1 MALNWRPLS
10 TSSDPN
16 VLKQAL
22 RDRLRTLLDAFEPP
36 PNPQDRLKP
45 VLVGG
50 NITIGIGFDLKAG
63 GTNIQNAVFRAL
75 GLDVNGT
82 IIPSTNTAA
91 RQQEDMYIRNLRIAC
106 QGQNIQA
113 LYNIMQQRANDP
125 ILAGVISP
133 PGVQPWDKFEFPSE
147 AAMNVAFD
155 EAIQA
160 YENGLLSRYAFLQGD
175 AAFEYSM
182 EKAVLLSMSW
192 NTGTRPGGVL
202 GPKLGQ
208 ALQNG
213 NRAEAWYEIRYNTNA
228 EGWRYINSGT
238 LKTVPTERGL
248 AKRRFEEAAL
258 FGLYNDLANGV
269 TRQEAEQIYRM
280 LQTHRREILDY
291 ENAYGQLPIA
301 NMAVYHGRSPRGDQ
315 IAAARTDYPTLAG
328 LAQPDPLVNTLEPA
342 KNVLLAYVFNDYSS
356 VLGGLNLNDYLST
369 AVYLGN
375 ANATN
380 NLDAVIE
387 DQEGAEIASK
397 DVLIGGDKADYL
409 RGGKGDDV
417 LIGGGGSDRLEGG
430 PGADILIGG
439 SGQDTYL
446 WRRGEAVAEDMI
458 IDEDGQGFFAF
469 TDSTGKLTL
478 ISGEFVKD
486 PTDPTRWVDLAT
498 GEIFLTNNS
507 PWTIIL
513 PDGSTI
519 NLGESFDEGDF
530 GIQLLD
536 APTAPQPTLTIVGDL
551 TPTSGEDEL
560 GNLNVDPNSP
570 APDRADVLNGRD
582 IETEGDLI
590 QSLGGDDVVAA
601 KAGDDKIEAGTGS
614 DIVNAGD
621 GNDLVLGG
629 ADLDLLWGMAGNDR
643 LYADAELDLQTAI
656 AQGETDLPTGTKGE
670 LLDGGEGEDIL
681 VGGPGNDALVG
692 GGGTGANVILGGA
705 GDDLILGHVRITTAA
720 REWTVTRTVQQG
732 AGGTQYLWG
741 FNNATA
747 EQDSTPSDDA
757 LYGGAGNDWLFGGQG
772 NDVLDGGSG
781 EDVLFGAQGADV
793 LVGGADRDVLV
804 GEQGDDFLAGDIGND
819 TLDGGAGSDFLE
831 GGGGDDVLAGES
843 EGVPVAEHGDDYLDG
858 GIGNDTLQGY
868 AGADQ
873 LFGGDNDDRLFGDAD
888 TILAADQGND
898 YLDGGIGN
906 DYLRGYGGN
915 DQLLGGDG
923 VDRLFAEAGDDLL
936 DGGGEDDRLEGGIG
950 NDVLIGGAGS
960 NTLLGGGGDDEL
972 TGGEGNDY
980 LLGDPNFALVADQ
993 GNDILDGGAGNDYLR
1008 GYGGTDQ
1015 LSAGDGAD
1023 QLFGDEGAD
1032 ELIGG
1037 EGNDQLAGGAD
1048 DDVLEGEIGADLLD
1062 GGPGA
1067 DVMVGGLDNDTYVV
1081 DSITDV
1087 VVENADEGT
1096 DTVQSA
1102 VSYALPSNV
1111 ENVLFTGTDA
1121 VIATGNE
1128 LDNVI
1133 TGTSGDDR
1141 LAGGLGNDTLIG
1153 GAGNDDYVFAAGDGQ
1168 DVIRDGGTADDLN
1181 RILFG
1186 PGIPAGQVA
1195 IAREGN
1201 DLVLAVSGTT
1211 DQIRVEG
1218 WFADR
1223 ASQVAEVQFDDGTV
1237 IDLRSLFNQAP
1248 TLTAALADQDA
1259 TQDEAF
1265 EFTVPAGTFADD
1277 VWDRLTFQATR
1288 GDGSAL
1294 PAWLTFDAE
1303 TQTFTGTPANDDV
1316 GTLAVTV
1323 RATDAK
1329 GLAVSDTFEIAV
1341 ANVNDAP
1348 VLATPLADRSAPE
1361 NTPFAFTLPPDTF
1374 VDVDL
1379 GDALTYTATQADG
1392 SPLPAWLSFAPATRT
1407 FQGTPPAGSTGTTV
1421 PVRVTATDLSG
1432 ASATGTFALAIGTVL
1447 TGTPGDDRL
1456 IGSGEADLLQGFA
1469 GNDRLDGGPG
1479 ADTLV
1484 GGEGDDAYVVDDP
1497 ADVIVENPDEGW
1509 DTVESSVSYALPDN
1523 VENLTLTGTADLNG
1537 TGNDLGNTLIGNAG
1551 ANRLEGGLLWDT
1563 LDGGP
1568 GADTM
1573 LGGPDDDWY
1582 FVDDP
1587 GDVIVEYA
1595 DEGWDTVDSS
1605 ASYALSANLE
1615 YLRLTGMADLSGTG
1629 NALDNYLEGNA
1640 GANTLAGGPGDDTYV
1655 VDRPDD
1661 VIVENPGEGYDT
1673 VESSVSYTLPENVE
1687 ALNLYL
1693 SASATGTGNALDNS
1707 LAGGDGDDTLIGGS
1721 GNDEYVY
1728 YGDYPQLSFGHDVI
1742 RDNGSAAD
1750 QDSILFYGIDSPVR
1764 VRPRRQGDD
1773 LVVEVEDN
1781 PWSDVRVEGHFAD
1794 PARRVEEI
1802 RFGGGTVWDEA
1813 TITAMLNADFVFHED
1828 AYPLEFEAVPF
1839 LPGGPGDPLTYTA
1852 TQADGSPLPSW
1863 VSFDPATRTF
1873 SGTPTDADS
1882 GWYWLY
1888 YAVTNSYWDVKTF
1901 IQIPVHITTSEEIQ
1915 ALLEPSPDLTAT
1927 AGSPFAIIA
1936 QALPQPTGFGGSGL
1950 IRTATLADGS
1960 PLPTWL
1966 TFDPERSTLS
1976 GSPTAADVGTLSVRV
1991 TVTNALGQTVE
2002 KTFTILAA
2010 NVNDAPVLV
2019 NPLANQTTTA
2029 GIPFAFAVPAST
2041 FFDEDGDALTYAATL
2056 ADGSVLPA
2064 WLVVDPATG
2073 TFMGTPTNADVGTLE
2088 LTVFASDRGWIPAV
2102 STFLLTVEEGNT
2114 APVLATPLADQNAL
2128 ENTPF
2133 TATVPADAFTD
2144 EDPGDT
2150 LAYTATLADGSAL
2163 PTWLAFDSVTRT
2175 FTGTPPAGSAGTT
2188 LPVQVTATDLAGE
2201 SAADIFDV
2209 AVGAV
2214 RGGTG
2219 GADTLIGSAGP
2230 DLLQGLGGN
2239 DRLDGKA
2246 GDDTM
2251 LGGLG
2256 NDVYVVSEPGDSV
2269 LENASE
2275 GTDTVESSLSYTLPA
2290 NVEYLTLTG
2299 TGNLSGT
2306 GNALNNVLRGNSGD
2320 NTLTGGLGN
2329 DVYIIQNAGDVVV
2342 ENPAEGT
2349 DTIESNVS
2357 FALPTNVEYLTLTG
2371 SGNLAGTGNALNNVL
2386 RGNGGDNTLTGGL
2399 GNDVYIIQNPGDVVV
2414 EQPSEGTDTIE
2425 SNVSYSLPADVEYL
2439 TLTGSGNLAGI
2450 GNALN
2455 NVLRGN
2461 SGDNT
2466 LTGGAG
2472 NDVYII
2478 QNAGDMVVEAPSE
2491 GTDTIE
2497 SNVSFALPDNVEYL
2511 TLTGTGP
2518 LSGTGNSLN
2527 NVLRGNSGDNTLT
2540 GGAGNDVYIIQ
2551 NAGDVVV
2558 EQPSEGTDTVESSVS
2573 FALPTNV
2580 EYLTLTGSG
2589 NLSGTG
2595 NTVDNVLRGNP
2606 GDNTLEG
2613 GVGDDVL
2620 EGKAGND
2627 TYLYARGDG
2636 QDQVTD
2642 DAGSEH
2648 VQFGAEIA
2656 HDQVWFRRVADDLEV
2671 SLIGTSDRA
2680 TIASWYADPT
2690 YHIERFTTTEGKQL
2704 LDSQVDQLVEAMAS
2718 FAPPPPGQTTLPQD
2732 YRDALAPVLAA
2743 SWQ

>member
-1 MALNWRPLS
+1 MALSWRS
-10 TSSDPN
+10 ISDPS
-16 VLKQAL
+16 VPDAQKQTDFL
-22 RDRLRTLLDAFEPP
+22 DRVYFLLNLFEPP
-36 PNPQDRLKP
+36 PRPEDRFVP
-45 VLVGG
+45 EVVRG

-63 GTNIQNAVFRAL
+63 GQRVQDVVFRVL
-75 GLDVNGT
+75 GLDFAL
-82 IIPSTNTAA
+82 AA
-91 RQQEDMYIRNLRIAC
+91 QQTDAGLREKSYIDALRMAC
-106 QGQNIQA
+106 QGQDIKA
-113 LYNIMQQRANDP
+113 LDTIMQNRANDP
-125 ILAGVISP
+125 LLNGLIPYRRS
-133 PGVQPWDKFEFPSE
+133 QFRFETE
-147 AAMNVAFD
+147 TEVRAAFD
-155 EAIQA
+155 GAIGW
-160 YENGLLSRYAFLQGD
+160 YEDRLTNRYTFLQSD
-175 AAFEYSM
+175 PDFRYSQ
-182 EKAVLLSMSW
+182 EKAVLLSMAW
-192 NTGTRPGGVL
+192 NSPGLLGTDL
-202 GPKLGQ
+202 GKAINKTSP
-208 ALQNG
+208 ASR
-213 NRAEAWYEIRYNTNA
+213 NRAEAWYEIRYKSNKDGGA
-228 EGWRYINSGT
+228 YITTGYLNPD
-238 LKTVPTERGL
+238 PTKRVDTGL
-248 AKRRFEEAAL
+248 AKRRFMEAAL
-258 FGLYNDLANGV
+258 FGLYDDPNTTQASAE
-269 TRQEAEQIYRM
+269 EAKQVYRM
-280 LQTHRREILDY
+280 LQTHRQEILNY
-291 ENAYGQLPIA
+291 ENVYGELPIDD
-301 NMAVYHGRSPRGDQ
+301 MAVTFDRARRGNQ
-315 IAAARTDYPTLAG
+315 IVAAQVDYAAATG
-328 LAQPDPLVNTLEPA
+328 LARPESLLISLEPA
-342 KNVLLAYVFNDYSS
+342 KKGLIADLQSTYSELA
-356 VLGGLNLNDYLST
+356 GLQAADYLST
-369 AVYLGN
+369 AIFLGAPSTVN
-375 ANATN
+375 SLNATIF
-380 NLDAVIE
+380 DRS
-387 DQEGAEIASK
+387 GSEIVSK
-397 DVLIGGDKADYL
+397 DIVMGGTNTDYL

-417 LIGGGGSDRLEGG
+417 LIGGQGV
-430 PGADILIGG
+430 DIY
-439 SGQDTYL
+439 D
-446 WRRGEAVAEDMI
+446 
-458 IDEDGQGFFAF
+458 F
-469 TDSTGKLTL
+469 
-478 ISGEFVKD
+478 
-486 PTDPTRWVDLAT
+486 AT
-498 GEIFLTNNS
+498 GDGKDRIVEERDADGKMHGVIFIDDVLRGDLLASGVFVPTGPNTWQSLAHGNEITLTNNS
-507 PWTIIL
+507 PWKLVTD
-513 PDGSTI
+513 DGDEI
-519 NLGESFDEGDF
+519 ELGSDFQDGDF
-530 GIQLLD
+530 GIDLLD

-551 TPTSGEDEL
+551 TPVEPEQYDAL
-560 GNLNVDPNSP
+560 GNLVTDPNSP
-570 APDRADVLNGRD
+570 APDRADVLNGSD
-582 IETEGDLI
+582 VSTESDLI
-590 QSLGGDDVVAA
+590 QSKGGDDVVAA
-601 KAGDDKIEAGTGS
+601 KKGDDKIEAGTGS

-643 LYADAELDLQTAI
+643 LYADAEVDLQTAI
-656 AQGETDLPTGTKGE
+656 AQGETDQPTGSKGE
-670 LLDGGEGEDIL
+670 LMDGGEGEDIL

-747 EQDSTPSDDA
+747 EEDNTPSDDA
-757 LYGGAGNDWLFGGQG
+757 LYGGQGNDWLFGGQG

-781 EDVLFGAQGADV
+781 EDVIFGAVGADV
-793 LVGGADRDVLV
+793 LVGGGDKDVLI
-804 GEQGDDFLAGDIGND
+804 GEQGDDFLSGDTGD
-819 TLDGGAGSDFLE
+819 DKLEGGAGSDFLE
-831 GGGGDDVLAGES
+831 GGAGNDLLAGDADFLLA
-843 EGVPVAEHGDDYLDG
+843 AEHGDDYLDG

-873 LFGGDNDDRLFGDAD
+873 LFGGADDDRLFGDAD
-888 TILAADQGND
+888 TVVAADQGSD
-898 YLDGGIGN
+898 YLDGGFGN

-923 VDRLFAEAGDDLL
+923 VDRLFAEAGDDVL
-936 DGGGEDDRLEGGIG
+936 DGGAEDDWLEGGIG
-950 NDVLIGGAGS
+950 NDVLIGGAGN
-960 NTLLGGGGDDEL
+960 NTLLGGVGDDEL

-1015 LSAGDGAD
+1015 LSGGDGAD
-1023 QLFGDEGAD
+1023 QLFGDKGND

-1048 DDVLEGEIGADLLD
+1048 DDVLEGEVGADVLD

-1087 VVENADEGT
+1087 VVENADEGI
-1096 DTVQSA
+1096 DTVQSS
-1102 VSYALPSNV
+1102 VSYALPANV
-1111 ENVLFTGTDA
+1111 ENVVFTGSGS

-1133 TGTSGDDR
+1133 TGTSGNDR
-1141 LAGGLGNDTLIG
+1141 LAGGIGNDTLIG
-1153 GAGNDDYVFAAGDGQ
+1153 GAGSDDYVFAVGDGQ
-1168 DVIRDGGTADDLN
+1168 DVIRDGGTDADLN

-1186 PGIPAGQVA
+1186 PGIAAGQVA
-1195 IAREGN
+1195 ITREGN
-1201 DLVLAVSGTT
+1201 DLVLAVTGTT

-1218 WFADR
+1218 WFANR

-1248 TLTAALADQDA
+1248 TLTAAITDQNA
-1259 TQDEAF
+1259 TEDSSF
-1265 EFTVPAGTFADD
+1265 VFTIPAGTFADD
-1277 VWDRLTFQATR
+1277 VWDRLTFQATLAS
-1288 GDGSAL
+1288 GDPL
-1294 PAWLTFDAE
+1294 PVWLTFEAE
-1303 TQTFTGTPANDDV
+1303 SRRFAGTPTNDDV

-1323 RATDAK
+1323 TATDAK

-1361 NTPFAFTLPPDTF
+1361 NTPFAFTLPADTF
-1374 VDVDL
+1374 MDVDL
-1379 GDALTYTATQADG
+1379 GDTLTYTATQADG
-1392 SPLPAWLSFAPATRT
+1392 TLLPAWLSFAPATRT

-1421 PVRVTATDLSG
+1421 PVRVTATDLAG
-1432 ASATGTFALAIGTVL
+1432 ESATGTFALAIGTVL

-1456 IGSGEADLLQGFA
+1456 IGSGAADLLQGFA
-1469 GNDRLDGGPG
+1469 GDDRLDGGPG

-1484 GGEGDDAYVVDDP
+1484 GGDGGDTYVVDDP
-1497 ADVIVENPDEGW
+1497 GDVIVENFDEIWW
-1509 DTVESSVSYALPDN
+1509 DTVESSVSYALPEN
-1523 VENLTLTGTADLNG
+1523 VENLTLTGTADLTG
-1537 TGNDLGNTLIGNAG
+1537 TGNALDNHLVGNAG
-1551 ANRLEGGLLWDT
+1551 ANRLEGGPRYDT

-1568 GADTM
+1568 GADIM
-1573 LGGPDDDWY
+1573 LGGLDDDWY
-1582 FVDDP
+1582 LVDNP

-1605 ASYALSANLE
+1605 ASYALPANVE
-1615 YLRLTGMADLSGTG
+1615 DLRLTGTADLTGTG
-1629 NALDNYLEGNA
+1629 NALDNYLVGNP
-1640 GANTLAGGPGDDTYV
+1640 GNNTLIGGPGNDTYV
-1655 VDRPDD
+1655 VDQPGD
-1661 VIVENPGEGYDT
+1661 VVVENPGEGYDT

-1693 SASATGTGNALDNS
+1693 SAGATGTGNALDNS
-1707 LAGGDGDDTLIGGS
+1707 LAGGDGDDTLIGGP

-1750 QDSILFYGIDSPVR
+1750 QDHILFYGIDSPVR

-1781 PWSDVRVEGHFAD
+1781 PWSDIRVEGHFAD

-1828 AYPLEFEAVPF
+1828 AYPLEFEAAPF

-1960 PLPTWL
+1960 PLPAWL

-2019 NPLANQTTTA
+2019 NPLADQSARA
-2029 GIPFAFAVPAST
+2029 GIPFAFPVPAST

-2056 ADGSVLPA
+2056 ADGSALPA
-2064 WLVVDPATG
+2064 WLTIDPGTG
-2073 TFMGTPTNADVGTLE
+2073 TFTGTPSNADVGTLE

-2102 STFLLTVEEGNT
+2102 STFLLTVEQGNA

-2133 TATVPADAFTD
+2133 TATVPANAFTD
-2144 EDPGDT
+2144 ADPGDQLT
-2150 LAYTATLADGSAL
+2150 YAATLADGSAL
-2163 PTWLAFDSVTRT
+2163 PAWLTFDAETRT
-2175 FTGTPPAGSAGTT
+2175 FTGTPPAGSAGST
-2188 LPVQVTATDLAGE
+2188 LAMEVTATDLAGE
-2201 SAADIFDV
+2201 SATDTFDV
-2209 AVGAV
+2209 PIGAV
-2214 RGGTG
+2214 RSGTG
-2219 GADTLIGSAGP
+2219 GADTLVGSIGP

-2246 GDDTM
+2246 GNDTM

-2256 NDVYVVSEPGDSV
+2256 NDVYVVSEAGDSV

-2275 GTDTVESSLSYTLPA
+2275 GTDTVESSLSYSLPA

-2299 TGNLSGT
+2299 SANLSGT
-2306 GNALNNVLRGNSGD
+2306 
-2320 NTLTGGLGN
+2320 
-2329 DVYIIQNAGDVVV
+2329 
-2342 ENPAEGT
+2342 
-2349 DTIESNVS
+2349 
-2357 FALPTNVEYLTLTG
+2357 
-2371 SGNLAGTGNALNNVL
+2371 
-2386 RGNGGDNTLTGGL
+2386 
-2399 GNDVYIIQNPGDVVV
+2399 
-2414 EQPSEGTDTIE
+2414 
-2425 SNVSYSLPADVEYL
+2425 
-2439 TLTGSGNLAGI
+2439 

-2478 QNAGDMVVEAPSE
+2478 QNARDVVVEQPSE

-2497 SNVSFALPDNVEYL
+2497 TSVSYTLPDNVEYL
-2511 TLTGTGP
+2511 TLTG
-2518 LSGTGNSLN
+2518 SGSLNGMGNALN

-2573 FALPTNV
+2573 YSLPENV

-2589 NLSGTG
+2589 NLSGAG
-2595 NTVDNVLRGNP
+2595 NALNNVLRGNS
-2606 GDNTLEG
+2606 GDNTLSGGPGNDVYIIQNAGDVVVEQPSEG
-2613 GVGDDVL
+2613 TDTIETSVGYTLPENVEYLTLTGSSNLSGTGNALNNVLRGNSGDNTLTGGAGNDVYIIQNAGDVVVEAPSEGTDTVESSVSHTLPDNVEYLTLTGTGNISGTGNALDNVLRANSGDNTLDARAGDDVL
-2620 EGKAGND
+2620 EGKGGND

-2636 QDQVTD
+2636 QDQITD
-2642 DAGSEH
+2642 DAGSDH
-2648 VQFGAEIA
+2648 LQFGAEIA
-2656 HDQVWFRRVADDLEV
+2656 HDQLWFRRVAADLEV
-2671 SLIGTSDRA
+2671 SLIGTGDRA

-2690 YHIERFTTTEGKQL
+2690 YHVERFTTTEGKQL
-2704 LDSQVDQLVEAMAS
+2704 LDSQVDQLVSAMAA
-2718 FAPPPPGQTTLPQD
+2718 FAPPPAGQTTLPQD